1 MWRHASDKAL
11 SICQV
16 HPPSTGVGVA
26 STEYINNDTPL
37 TRKATSDIFTSHF
50 HLPFH
55 LIVAFVALK
64 EPDIPEII
72 AMDLVFEN
80 FKDVF
85 LLTFSLQCHI
95 TFRKDQELIYSSA
108 VIVAV

>member
-16 HPPSTGVGVA
+16 HPPSAGVGVA
-26 STEYINNDTPL
+26 SAEYINNDTPL
-37 TRKATSDIFTSHF
+37 TRKATSDMFTFHF

-55 LIVAFVALK
+55 LVVVFVALK
-64 EPDIPEII
+64 GHDIPEII
-72 AMDLVFEN
+72 AVDLVFEN

-85 LLTFSLQCHI
+85 SYFLARFICIAVSCRFLQRPG
-95 TFRKDQELIYSSA
+95 TDL
-108 VIVAV
+108 